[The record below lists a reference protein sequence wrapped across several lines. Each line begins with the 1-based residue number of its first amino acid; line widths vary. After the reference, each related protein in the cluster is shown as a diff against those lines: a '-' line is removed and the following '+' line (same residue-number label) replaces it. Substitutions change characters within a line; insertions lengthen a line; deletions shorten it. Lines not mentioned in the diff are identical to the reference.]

1 MELTIC
7 GGGSLGL
14 AYAGLMA
21 DWVSPKLFVR
31 SPSQAAD
38 IMAQG
43 VTVSITDGSVLHAPV
58 KASAD
63 PSILADTEIAI
74 CLVKYPDTASL
85 GAQLSDH
92 LSPSATVV
100 SLQTGVRPLAD
111 YRTLL
116 GRDRVLGGVSY
127 LGARRTGPASV
138 SIGTNL
144 RTVLG
149 LDGATEQHAARVQA
163 LVDAL
168 ADTSLEFEVSQ
179 DIAQVIWDKMIIAC
193 SQNSVSGL
201 TGATFRQLREDV
213 TWHPILAKL
222 VAEIEAAGTA
232 TGANFAP
239 DQLQRVFANW
249 ESLPDHRASTYVDL
263 EGGRLTEVDAL
274 NGTIAELGREY
285 GLDAPINEMLT
296 AMVHLAERAAPK
308 S

>member
-1 MELTIC
+1 
-7 GGGSLGL
+7 
-14 AYAGLMA
+14 
-21 DWVSPKLFVR
+21 
-31 SPSQAAD
+31 
-38 IMAQG
+38 
-43 VTVSITDGSVLHAPV
+43 
-58 KASAD
+58 
-63 PSILADTEIAI
+63 
-74 CLVKYPDTASL
+74 
-85 GAQLSDH
+85 
-92 LSPSATVV
+92 
-100 SLQTGVRPLAD
+100 
-111 YRTLL
+111 
-116 GRDRVLGGVSY
+116 
-127 LGARRTGPASV
+127 
-138 SIGTNL
+138 
-144 RTVLG
+144 
-149 LDGATEQHAARVQA
+149 
-163 LVDAL
+163 VDAL